1 MPNAVLSEQIQQL
14 VVLVIAWTALFVI
27 LRFLVFKRLS
37 ATFSNVAVSCIHA
50 VTALSMCSTAID
62 WKQPLSNYGAITS
75 PSQLK
80 MLTVSLGYF
89 VYDSIVCEL
98 IEHDLPN
105 LLHHIAT
112 ILGLCVGVFQHYS
125 GPELCVCLVLMELSS
140 PCLHSRTMFK
150 ELKMKDSGIAF
161 MNDLAFGL
169 TFMFCRLVVGPVVT
183 YECLI
188 SSTSSNIVKVGAL
201 GVQVVSVFWAY
212 QIVSVVRHKARKRKA
227 VAGKS
232 E

>member
-1 MPNAVLSEQIQQL
+1 MASVALSGQVQQL
-14 VVLVIAWTALFVI
+14 VALVAAWSAIFI
-27 LRFLVFKRLS
+27 IFRFLIFKRLS
-37 ATFSNVAVSCIHA
+37 ATFSNVAVSCLHA
-50 VTALSMCSTAID
+50 MTALSMCSLAID
-62 WKQPLSNYGAITS
+62 WHHPLSNYGAVTS
-75 PSQLK
+75 SAQLK

-89 VYDSIVCEL
+89 VYDSIACEL

-112 ILGLCVGVFQHYS
+112 ILGLCVGVFQQYS
-125 GPELCVCLVLMELSS
+125 GHELCVCLVLMELSS

-161 MNDLAFGL
+161 ANDVAFSL
-169 TFMFCRLVVGPVVT
+169 TFMFCRLLLGPIVT
-183 YECLI
+183 YECLK
-188 SSTSSNIVKVGAL
+188 SPTSSNVVKVGAL
-201 GVQVVSVFWAY
+201 GVQVVSLFWAW

-227 VAGKS
+227 KRS